1 MKAYSSAVGE
11 ASLGYVVCVIIKV
24 DMPNVFESGVVVLPG
39 ILTHFPIWPYAE
51 LCWGSGWTIITCP
64 NPLLPQ

>member
-24 DMPNVFESGVVVLPG
+24 DMSNVFESGVVVLPG

-51 LCWGSGWTIITCP
+51 LC
-64 NPLLPQ
+64 